1 MLHRAGVQ
9 DPVRGRSPAHGDSP
23 EEMRET
29 GKLTPM
35 FPSLG
40 LSPLETVPAQKH
52 PNPLQVFPTSDLS
65 DSVLIPQSQELCSLL
80 TQTMVQ
86 RHHSSSLFG
95 SSHLNFSPIPFKV
108 NMRFP
113 KYGEQQLLLW
123 KVGHKI
129 VLIKCSEKWGLG
141 ADTFSRPPTIQW
153 CRDRQPSNG
162 IKTTWM

>member
-1 MLHRAGVQ
+1 
-9 DPVRGRSPAHGDSP
+9 
-23 EEMRET
+23 
-29 GKLTPM
+29 M

-65 DSVLIPQSQELCSLL
+65 DSVLIPQSQELYSLL

-86 RHHSSSLFG
+86 RRHSSSLFG
-95 SSHLNFSPIPFKV
+95 PSHLNYSPIPFKV

-113 KYGEQQLLLW
+113 KYEQHICMEY
-123 KVGHKI
+123 GHKI

-141 ADTFSRPPTIQW
+141 ADAFSRPPTIQW

-162 IKTTWM
+162 INTTWM